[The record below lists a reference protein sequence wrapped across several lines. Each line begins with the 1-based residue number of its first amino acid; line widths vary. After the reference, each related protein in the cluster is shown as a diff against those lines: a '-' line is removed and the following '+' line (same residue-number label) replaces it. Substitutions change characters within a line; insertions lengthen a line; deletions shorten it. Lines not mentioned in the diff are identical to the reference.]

1 MKQLID
7 RAETTTTKATATG
20 HIGVM
25 SAELPI
31 SLIEAA
37 AKATNPPLSQRMLK
51 FVLYQGVA
59 AQGEENGDADSTTVS
74 VEAKKNNFSKPTNRK
89 AKANS
94 AKKYFQKN
102 LATQNRRRMCST
114 DGPVPWSSG
123 L

>member
-51 FVLYQGVA
+51 FVLY
-59 AQGEENGDADSTTVS
+59 
-74 VEAKKNNFSKPTNRK
+74 
-89 AKANS
+89 
-94 AKKYFQKN
+94 
-102 LATQNRRRMCST
+102 
-114 DGPVPWSSG
+114 
-123 L
+123 